1 QPFSLQWLLSGTF
14 LLFCGQG
21 GQDVPLV
28 EPTKPVVVVAMGGSC
43 QLTCSLS
50 CKDGEVATVQWR
62 GLDTR
67 LGAVQSSAG
76 NSVLSIHQAALSD
89 TGTRVCVGS
98 CGGRHNFQHSVQI
111 LVYAFPDQLVVSPTA
126 LVLGQDQEVSCT
138 AHNVTPAG
146 QDTLSFT
153 LLLGDQELEGVQ
165 VLGRKEEEEPQEV
178 EDPLFQVT
186 KRWLLPALGS
196 PAPPVLF
203 CQATMRLPGLEMSH
217 YRALPGELAGS
228 RPPLRSRKMATLFP
242 VLHSQTSPKPPN
254 VTSPDTPNAISM
266 ESPDAVSME
275 PPNMTSPDTLNAIS
289 TEPPNTTS
297 LLATMQQSSTHN
309 PRILSTSGTC
319 HPEIHQA
326 PGPAEKETASSPEVV
341 QPTAAL
347 WMGSLVLGLLL
358 LALLTYSLWK
368 RWRPSAEDH
377 THLPTP
383 LRLLPLTD

>member
-1 QPFSLQWLLSGTF
+1 MSLS
-14 LLFCGQG
+14 LFCISLYLICLCLSLTLCVCLSLPYLPHLSSTSQLFACA
-21 GQDVPLV
+21 VPS
-28 EPTKPVVVVAMGGSC
+28 PVVVVAMGGSC

-217 YRALPGELAGS
+217 YR
-228 RPPLRSRKMATLFP
+228 
-242 VLHSQTSPKPPN
+242 
-254 VTSPDTPNAISM
+254 
-266 ESPDAVSME
+266 
-275 PPNMTSPDTLNAIS
+275 
-289 TEPPNTTS
+289 
-297 LLATMQQSSTHN
+297 
-309 PRILSTSGTC
+309 
-319 HPEIHQA
+319 
-326 PGPAEKETASSPEVV
+326 VV